1 MHKSPLILSD
11 REHLLAPGREVPLAL
26 AGFPKEIEGKP
37 CHYRRKEVVR
47 AGEWWHRGDRKPFSV
62 TREQLD
68 AWVAAFNRRLS
79 AGIRPFVPDHHTEEP
94 KAGENFG
101 YVVGLARDGDSLYA
115 DVQLVGDDALALAA
129 KNDVSIY
136 VKPEGIDA
144 KGEPCNEFLH
154 HLALTPDPNQPHL
167 QPFVK
172 IAASA
177 AAGATATEVP
187 IYELSAGNRSLPMF
201 KPETLI
207 ALRKRLKLADDAP
220 EADVAEQAA
229 ALALA
234 EPPPDKGPEVVALS
248 AKVKTLETERDAI
261 KAEADTLRLS
271 AASAP
276 RQPDELMLAMYGE
289 NIAAKRESA
298 IASGAVSEAEAKV
311 FDSLIADANG
321 RPTPLAL
328 SACGAAKRPL
338 GFQLWDAVAKLA
350 EGEGGK
356 VRTGQKVTRAVGVA
370 PGPNH
375 QSLSL
380 SAAGSQSDEDAAKDG
395 KAQGEA
401 YKNRQLESRGL
412 VKAGT

>member
-1 MHKSPLILSD
+1 
-11 REHLLAPGREVPLAL
+11 LA
-26 AGFPKEIEGKP
+26 
-37 CHYRRKEVVR
+37 
-47 AGEWWHRGDRKPFSV
+47 
-62 TREQLD
+62 
-68 AWVAAFNRRLS
+68 
-79 AGIRPFVPDHHTEEP
+79 
-94 KAGENFG
+94 
-101 YVVGLARDGDSLYA
+101 
-115 DVQLVGDDALALAA
+115 
-129 KNDVSIY
+129 
-136 VKPEGIDA
+136 
-144 KGEPCNEFLH
+144 
-154 HLALTPDPNQPHL
+154 TP
-167 QPFVK
+167 
-172 IAASA
+172 
-177 AAGATATEVP
+177 
-187 IYELSAGNRSLPMF
+187 
-201 KPETLI
+201 
-207 ALRKRLKLADDAP
+207 
-220 EADVAEQAA
+220 
-229 ALALA
+229 
-234 EPPPDKGPEVVALS
+234 PPPDKSAEVTALS
-248 AKVKTLETERDAI
+248 AKVKTLETERDTI
-261 KAEADTLRLS
+261 KAEAETLRLS

-311 FDSLIADANG
+311 FDALIADANG

-356 VRTGQKVTRAVGVA
+356 IRTGQKVTRAVGVA

-412 VKAGT
+412 AKART